1 MLSEIDWD
9 FLQNQCPDDPDGSLF
24 VELFRIAVLLVCS
37 ICTPNKLSDQ
47 QRPKTEHFRKIY
59 DLNRKRRKLNCQ
71 LKALKDL
78 NPPVSRDYKDRRRDK
93 FIPFP
98 LLGQGSSVC

>member
-9 FLQNQCPDDPDGSLF
+9 FLHNQCPDDPDGSLF
-24 VELFRIAVLLVCS
+24 VELFRIAVLLVCC

-59 DLNRKRRKLNCQ
+59 DLTEIKLSVKSPQ
-71 LKALKDL
+71 GFK
-78 NPPVSRDYKDRRRDK
+78 PPISRDYKDRRRDK

-98 LLGQGSSVC
+98 LQRRGSSMC